1 MLKSVYLDSNYPIGE
16 KPLTICHASHINVH
30 ALMTYDYLVID
41 KEAVE
46 VLEEMYSSSQ
56 TEDDSKDDSSLVRD

>member
-1 MLKSVYLDSNYPIGE
+1 MIFRTTDTFTKKRVDAFYPAGE

-30 ALMTYDYLVID
+30 ALMTYDYLIVD

-46 VLEEMYSSSQ
+46 VLEEMYQ
-56 TEDDSKDDSSLVRD
+56 